1 MFEVKIPSKENQES
15 ESQKGKKREKSLNMR
30 ICICYTSDK
39 KMKIVEI
46 KGLRY
51 FVQDKDDM
59 ISIAH
64 ELTEKGYN
72 IKQIAQ
78 ILGVTEKKVRKMMED
93 CW

>member
-1 MFEVKIPSKENQES
+1 
-15 ESQKGKKREKSLNMR
+15 MR

-78 ILGVTEKKVRKMMED
+78 MLNISEKQVRKYLED